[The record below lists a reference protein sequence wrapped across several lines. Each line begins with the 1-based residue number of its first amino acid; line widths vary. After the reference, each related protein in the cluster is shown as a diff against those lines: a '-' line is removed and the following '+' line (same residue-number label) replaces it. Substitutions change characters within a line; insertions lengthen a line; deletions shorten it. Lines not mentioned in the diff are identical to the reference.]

1 MLEVLVDRH
10 IVVCPVADVLMLF
23 DPALSFLV
31 VACSTS
37 LCIVLMWGSWLGLVR
52 EKVIDLW
59 ENMLLGSGAGKLS
72 LPGPTTQQHTFP
84 QLTKLCMGI
93 VKVLERL

>member
-1 MLEVLVDRH
+1 MLELLVDRH

-59 ENMLLGSGAGKLS
+59 ENMLLGSGAGQAELTR
-72 LPGPTTQQHTFP
+72 PHHPAAYFPTAY
-84 QLTKLCMGI
+84 
-93 VKVLERL
+93 